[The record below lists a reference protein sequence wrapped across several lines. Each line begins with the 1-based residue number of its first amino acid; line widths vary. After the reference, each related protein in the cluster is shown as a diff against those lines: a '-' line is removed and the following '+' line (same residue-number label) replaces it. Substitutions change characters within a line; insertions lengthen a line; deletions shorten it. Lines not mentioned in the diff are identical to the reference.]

1 MKDGTDTLWFV
12 FKFIFSFRTSVG
24 GIVVVVVVVDRKY
37 KKINMIVDESTHRH
51 NLQYVI

>member
-1 MKDGTDTLWFV
+1 MVQTYFGLYSNLF
-12 FKFIFSFRTSVG
+12 FRSG
-24 GIVVVVVVVDRKY
+24 LQSGAFLKGFVVVDRKY